1 MCKIYCRTKADIGP
15 VVVMMM
21 MVMIM
26 VMAVV
31 RRVMMMLLVV
41 MVTMTKQLT
50 DATVEPRLKSPGDK
64 LQLEEPAQQQPP
76 TMGMMSINC
85 FFKLSM
91 FSSAN
96 PCHKVCF

>member
-31 RRVMMMLLVV
+31 RRVMMMLMVV
-41 MVTMTKQLT
+41 MVMMTKQLT

-76 TMGMMSINC
+76 HNGDDEHQLFFQTFYVLKCKSMS
-85 FFKLSM
+85 
-91 FSSAN
+91 
-96 PCHKVCF
+96 

>member
-31 RRVMMMLLVV
+31 MRVMMMMVV
-41 MVTMTKQLT
+41 MVMMTKQLT

-64 LQLEEPAQQQPP
+64 LQLGEPAQQQPP
-76 TMGMMSINC
+76 HNEDEENQLFFQTFYVLKCKSMS
-85 FFKLSM
+85 
-91 FSSAN
+91 
-96 PCHKVCF
+96 

>member
-31 RRVMMMLLVV
+31 RRVMMMLMVV
-41 MVTMTKQLT
+41 MVMMTKQLT

-64 LQLEEPAQQQPP
+64 LQLGEPAQQQQPHNGDEEDQLFFQ
-76 TMGMMSINC
+76 TFYVLKCKSMS
-85 FFKLSM
+85 
-91 FSSAN
+91 
-96 PCHKVCF
+96 